1 MLKIQYA
8 QNIAGTDEAGRGCL
22 AGPVTAAAVIFPKYL
37 NLPELNDSK
46 KLTEKKRY
54 YLRPKIEKLAVSFA
68 VIHVFQEEIDEINIL
83 NASIKAMQLALKKL
97 SVQPSFILID
107 GNHFKPYNDIPYE
120 CVIKGDE
127 KYQNIAAASILAKTY
142 RDEFMI
148 NLDLKFPKYSWKKNK
163 GYPTKEHREAIKNHG
178 VTCHHRKSFQL
189 LPN

>member
-68 VIHVFQEEIDEINIL
+68 VTHVFQEEIDEINIP
-83 NASIKAMQLALKKL
+83 IKTTFNIEFALIFKITF
-97 SVQPSFILID
+97 FI
-107 GNHFKPYNDIPYE
+107 KR
-120 CVIKGDE
+120 VI
-127 KYQNIAAASILAKTY
+127 
-142 RDEFMI
+142 
-148 NLDLKFPKYSWKKNK
+148 
-163 GYPTKEHREAIKNHG
+163 
-178 VTCHHRKSFQL
+178 V
-189 LPN
+189 